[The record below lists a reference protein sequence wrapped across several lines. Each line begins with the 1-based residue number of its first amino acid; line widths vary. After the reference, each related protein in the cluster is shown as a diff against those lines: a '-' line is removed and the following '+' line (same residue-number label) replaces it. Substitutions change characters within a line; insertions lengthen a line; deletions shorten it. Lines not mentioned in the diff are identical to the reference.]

1 MNRAIKL
8 PQYSDMKQFT
18 APDGVQVIPVDKNT
32 WLPADDTC
40 PEDYSLAFLDGTVP
54 ASTCSHMGTAPQT
67 LIQGLTSSG
76 TVNPATTPETPQSP
90 PSTDTTEPK
99 KKNFLQKIF
108 GGGDKP
114 APPQTPAPPP
124 Q

>member
-1 MNRAIKL
+1 MAVLNAT
-8 PQYSDMKQFT
+8 P
-18 APDGVQVIPVDKNT
+18 
-32 WLPADDTC
+32 
-40 PEDYSLAFLDGTVP
+40 
-54 ASTCSHMGTAPQT
+54 APQ
-67 LIQGLTSSG
+67 
-76 TVNPATTPETPQSP
+76 VP
-90 PSTDTTEPK
+90 PPTDTTQPGEPK